1 MKTLLISLALFA
13 GQMMS
18 MQDKPVIHLKP
29 HADIID
35 VEYGG
40 SLLEL
45 QNAPEYVHL
54 PDHAPKPD
62 PQGNQWT
69 IDIKNFGPRPV
80 LIVDKAH
87 FTVKINVSQT
97 VHIYSNGIGYLEKR

>member
-13 GQMMS
+13 GQMIS
-18 MQDKPVIHLKP
+18 MQEKPVVHLRP

-35 VEYGG
+35 VQYGG

-54 PDHAPKPD
+54 PVQPPKAD
-62 PQGNQWT
+62 PQGTQWF

-80 LIVDKAH
+80 SIVDKAH
-87 FTVKINVSQT
+87 FNLKINISQT
-97 VHIYSNGIGYLEKR
+97 VHIYSNGISYYEKR